1 MKWRLL
7 TFLILY
13 TLTLSGLYSQQAT
26 VDSLF
31 TDFYQN
37 DSLPLWEAF
46 ELISDSLEADERWEE
61 TQVFSDSIYR
71 LGVSLDD
78 TLLTYAA
85 LYPLSRTYVNLNDSL
100 KGDSLF
106 REANRLKAM
115 HGYQLDGEYSAED
128 GILTWES
135 IRYSLS
141 IFADSTHSLS
151 VDEAYQALKEGK
163 FYPQFPGPGLTD
175 SLTYWVAMRVRGF
188 EDKDERTL
196 FSIGIEEYSWD
207 SVYIFFPRIQE
218 DSSYEYKTLL
228 TGIRVR
234 EKDKTAVK
242 DWRNFFYLN
251 VRKGETRTVLLKV
264 LASENDQPS
273 PMRLASHPPDFLE
286 GRDARYSLGIKI
298 FAGILIVQ
306 LLYFL
311 LLFISTRERS
321 YLPYLLFIFGV
332 FFFVATDI
340 WYADVFPF
348 HLRHYWFFYILG
360 FVIAGIGL
368 LAFALRYL
376 NVKELLPKSYKVTK
390 VFMYI
395 FVAPPITLLLILPLN
410 FLPYETLASFSETLI
425 DILNKVAN
433 SLIFAI
439 LVLTFIGF
447 IFTIVLGVQA
457 LKKGYKPAKP
467 FLLGMII
474 LIIFVGTNAVL
485 VLIGNVTDIEL
496 SSVSHETLAFSS
508 AFGIVLQ
515 MIVFALGVGL
525 KINLLQEENEKAMEE
540 KLIAQQDQLKV
551 QEEANEKLLQADK
564 MKDEFLANTSHELR
578 TPLNG
583 ILGLSEAVHDGVTG
597 PIQAETRENM
607 QMIIGSARRLGSLV
621 NDLLDFSKLKNFDI
635 RLQQKPLDI
644 RSLSQVVMK
653 VSESLIVEKKLD
665 LQMDIRPGLP
675 AVYADENRLQQILY
689 NLIGNAIKFTDEGVV
704 RLSAKQENDRVIVS
718 VEDTGIGIS
727 KDKQEG
733 IFRSFEQGDGSSER
747 KYGGTGL
754 GLSITRQLVEL
765 HGGHISVDSEVGRG
779 SVFSFDLPISAE
791 DAQELHVAEVSVPS
805 IKGAPLS
812 LVKTATA
819 LAEEELAEQVEAHT
833 RAVYRILVVDDEA
846 INRMVL
852 KNHLAS
858 EAYEVVMAE
867 DGLQALDILKSGKQ
881 IDLVLLDVMM
891 PKMSGFEVCE
901 QLRENYLASE
911 LPIIMITAKN
921 QVADLVTGLS
931 SGANDYIVKPFSKQ
945 ELLARIKT
953 HIDLLTINAATSR
966 FVPFEFLRSLGK
978 TNITEVQLGDQVS
991 RTGAVLFSDI
1001 RGYTSL
1007 AEDMSPEQ
1015 TFAFLNAY
1023 LGRMGPVIQRHGGFV
1038 NQFYGDGI
1046 MALFLDKADRALKAA
1061 ISMIQTLQMYN
1072 DERQDKDRQ
1081 PLRIGI
1087 GLHIGSL
1094 MMGMIGD
1101 DKRLDTGLVADT
1113 VNTSSRIEGLTK
1125 QFGVD
1130 ILISG
1135 AIYDQLENPED
1146 FQLRYLGEV
1155 QAKGKEEIIRLY
1167 ECFDGGANEQMRLKK
1182 ESLNLFQQGIKY
1194 YQEGNFSQAEVA
1206 FSEVCKLNPGDRSA
1220 RMFME
1225 KSSHQLS
1232 QIN

>member
-1 MKWRLL
+1 
-7 TFLILY
+7 
-13 TLTLSGLYSQQAT
+13 
-26 VDSLF
+26 
-31 TDFYQN
+31 
-37 DSLPLWEAF
+37 
-46 ELISDSLEADERWEE
+46 
-61 TQVFSDSIYR
+61 
-71 LGVSLDD
+71 
-78 TLLTYAA
+78 
-85 LYPLSRTYVNLNDSL
+85 
-100 KGDSLF
+100 
-106 REANRLKAM
+106 
-115 HGYQLDGEYSAED
+115 
-128 GILTWES
+128 
-135 IRYSLS
+135 
-141 IFADSTHSLS
+141 
-151 VDEAYQALKEGK
+151 
-163 FYPQFPGPGLTD
+163 
-175 SLTYWVAMRVRGF
+175 
-188 EDKDERTL
+188 
-196 FSIGIEEYSWD
+196 
-207 SVYIFFPRIQE
+207 
-218 DSSYEYKTLL
+218 
-228 TGIRVR
+228 
-234 EKDKTAVK
+234 
-242 DWRNFFYLN
+242 
-251 VRKGETRTVLLKV
+251 KGETRTILLKV
-264 LASENDQPS
+264 LGSENEQPTR
-273 PMRLASHPPDFLE
+273 MRLASHPPDFLE
-286 GRDARYSLGIKI
+286 VRDARFSLGIRI

-311 LLFISTRERS
+311 LLYLSTRERT
-321 YLPYLLFIFGV
+321 YPPYLLFIFGV
-332 FFFVATDI
+332 FFFVATNI
-340 WYADVFPF
+340 WYDDIFPF
-348 HLRHYWFFYILG
+348 HLDHYWFFYILG

-376 NVKELLPKSYKVTK
+376 NVKELLPKSYRVTK

-395 FVAPPITLLLILPLN
+395 FVIPPITLFMILPLK
-410 FLPYETLASFSETLI
+410 FIPYKVIVEFYKPLI
-425 DILNKVAN
+425 KIFNTVGD
-433 SLIFAI
+433 SLLFAI
-439 LVLTFIGF
+439 LTLTFTGF

-474 LIIFVGTNAVL
+474 LILFVGTNAVL
-485 VLIGNVTDIEL
+485 MLLEAIVDIETV
-496 SSVSHETLAFSS
+496 SPEVSVFLA
-508 AFGIVLQ
+508 AIGIVLQ
-515 MIVFALGVGL
+515 MIVFALGVGQ
-525 KINLLQEENEKAMEE
+525 KINLLREEHEEAMED
-540 KLIAQQDQLKV
+540 KLLAQQDQLKV

-597 PIQAETRENM
+597 PIKAETRKNM

-635 RLQQKPLDI
+635 QLQQKPIDI

-653 VSESLIVEKKLD
+653 VSESLVVEKELD
-665 LQMDIRPGLP
+665 LQMDIAENLP

-689 NLIGNAIKFTDEGVV
+689 NLIGNAIKFTEEGVI
-704 RLSAKQENDRVIVS
+704 RLTAKQENQRVIVS
-718 VEDTGIGIS
+718 VEDTGIGIA

-733 IFRSFEQGDGSSER
+733 IFRSFEQGDGSSAR

-765 HGGHISVDSEVGRG
+765 HGGHISVASEVGKG

-791 DAQELHVAEVSVPS
+791 DAQELHIAEISVPS
-805 IKGAPLS
+805 IKEAALPM
-812 LVKTATA
+812 VKTATA
-819 LAEEELAEQVEAHT
+819 LAEEELAEQVETHT
-833 RAVYRILVVDDEA
+833 RSVYQILVVDDEA

-852 KNHLAS
+852 KNHLAN
-858 EAYEVVMAE
+858 EVYEVVMAE
-867 DGLQALDILKSGKQ
+867 DGVQALDILKSGKQ

-901 QLRENYLASE
+901 QLRENYLPSE

-978 TNITEVQLGDQVS
+978 TNITEVQLGDQVA

-1046 MALFLDKADRALKAA
+1046 MALFLDKADSALRAA
-1061 ISMIQTLQMYN
+1061 INMIQTLQVYN
-1072 DERQDKDRQ
+1072 DEREDKDRQ

-1113 VNTSSRIEGLTK
+1113 VNTSARIEGLTK

-1135 AIYDQLENPED
+1135 AIYDQLEKPDE
-1146 FQLRYLGEV
+1146 FKLRYLGEV
-1155 QAKGKEEIIRLY
+1155 KAKGKEEIIRLY
-1167 ECFDGGANEQMRLKK
+1167 ECFDGGSEEEIKVK
-1182 ESLNLFQQGIKY
+1182 EESLPLFQQGVKH
-1194 YQEGNFSQAEVA
+1194 YQEGNFSQAEVV
-1206 FSEVCKLNPGDRSA
+1206 FSEVYKLNPADRSA
-1220 RMFME
+1220 RMFIE
-1225 KSSHQLS
+1225 KASHQPS

>member
-1 MKWRLL
+1 MKWRFL

-13 TLTLSGLYSQQAT
+13 TLTLSGLHAQQT
-26 VDSLF
+26 ILDSLF

-37 DSLPLWEAF
+37 DSLSPWEAF
-46 ELISDSLEADERWEE
+46 ELISRPLEADKRWEE
-61 TQVFSDSIYR
+61 TQAFSDSIYK

-78 TLLTYAA
+78 TILTYAA
-85 LYPLSRTYVNLNDSL
+85 LYPLSRSFVNLNDSL

-106 REANRLKAM
+106 REANRLKAIY
-115 HGYQLDGEYSAED
+115 GYQLDGEYNVEN
-128 GILTWES
+128 GLLTWSNIWYSFS
-135 IRYSLS
+135 IL
-141 IFADSTHSLS
+141 ADSTHSLS
-151 VDEAYQALKEGK
+151 VDEAYQSLKEGK
-163 FYPQFPGPGLTD
+163 FYPQFPGPSLTD
-175 SLTYWVAMRVRGF
+175 SLTYWVALRVRGF
-188 EDKDERTL
+188 EDKDERSL
-196 FSIGIEEYSWD
+196 FSIGIKEFSWD
-207 SVYIFFPRIQE
+207 SVYIFFPRIQS

-242 DWRNFFYLN
+242 DWRNFFYVN

-273 PMRLASHPPDFLE
+273 PMRLGSHPPDFLE
-286 GRDARYSLGIKI
+286 VRDARFSLGVRI

-311 LLFISTRERS
+311 LLYLSTREPT
-321 YLPYLLFIFGV
+321 YPPYLLFIFGV
-332 FFFVATDI
+332 FFFVATNI
-340 WYADVFPF
+340 WYDDIFPF
-348 HLRHYWFFYILG
+348 HLSHYWFFYILG

-376 NVKELLPKSYKVTK
+376 NVKELLPKSYQVTK

-395 FVAPPITLLLILPLN
+395 FVVPPITLLFILPLK
-410 FLPYETLASFSETLI
+410 FVPYEVIAELSKSFIETLNI
-425 DILNKVAN
+425 VAN
-433 SLIFAI
+433 SVFFAI
-439 LVLTFIGF
+439 LASTFVGF

-457 LKKGYKPAKP
+457 LRKGYKPAKP

-485 VLIGNVTDIEL
+485 EIVDTVREVETVSPETSVL
-496 SSVSHETLAFSS
+496 LASI
-508 AFGIVLQ
+508 GIVLQ
-515 MIVFALGVGL
+515 MIVFSLGVGQ
-525 KINLLQEENEKAMEE
+525 KINLLREEHEKAMEE

-635 RLQQKPLDI
+635 QLQQKPIDI

-653 VSESLIVEKKLD
+653 VSESLIIEKELD
-665 LQMDIRPGLP
+665 LQMDIEADLS

-689 NLIGNAIKFTDEGVV
+689 NLIGNAIKFTEKGVV

-765 HGGHISVDSEVGRG
+765 HGGKISVKSEMGKG
-779 SVFSFDLPISAE
+779 SVFSFDLPISGE
-791 DAQELHVAEVSVPS
+791 DAQELHVAEVSIPS
-805 IKGAPLS
+805 VKGAPLS

-819 LAEEELAEQVEAHT
+819 LAEEELAEKVEAHT

-852 KNHLAS
+852 KNHLAN
-858 EAYEVVMAE
+858 EAYEVIMAE

-901 QLRENYLASE
+901 QLRENYLPSE

-1135 AIYDQLENPED
+1135 AIYDQLEKPED

-1167 ECFDGGANEQMRLKK
+1167 ECFDGGTNEQMRLKK
-1182 ESLNLFQQGIKY
+1182 ESLDLFQQGVKHY
-1194 YQEGNFSQAEVA
+1194 HEGNFSQAKVV
-1206 FSEVCKLNPGDRSA
+1206 FSEVCKRNPEDRSA

-1225 KSSHQLS
+1225 KASHQLS